1 MWTPRMV
8 HPPVRLIS
16 RKANPALCT
25 EARFGNV
32 NACTE
37 LWTGIKTRKMRNGL
51 LIGCHMKIDQENG
64 IQTRNY
70 AARVTRVIDRDLD
83 WLRARVR
90 KRSAWAVR
98 MQRVRDIVVTVMA
111 IVLGSVLG
119 WAVMR

>member
-1 MWTPRMV
+1 
-8 HPPVRLIS
+8 
-16 RKANPALCT
+16 
-25 EARFGNV
+25 
-32 NACTE
+32 
-37 LWTGIKTRKMRNGL
+37 
-51 LIGCHMKIDQENG
+51 MKVDQENG

-70 AARVTRVIDRDLD
+70 AARVRHVIDRDLD
-83 WLRARVR
+83 LLRARVR

>member
-1 MWTPRMV
+1 
-8 HPPVRLIS
+8 
-16 RKANPALCT
+16 
-25 EARFGNV
+25 
-32 NACTE
+32 
-37 LWTGIKTRKMRNGL
+37 
-51 LIGCHMKIDQENG
+51 MKIDQENG

-83 WLRARVR
+83 WLRARAW